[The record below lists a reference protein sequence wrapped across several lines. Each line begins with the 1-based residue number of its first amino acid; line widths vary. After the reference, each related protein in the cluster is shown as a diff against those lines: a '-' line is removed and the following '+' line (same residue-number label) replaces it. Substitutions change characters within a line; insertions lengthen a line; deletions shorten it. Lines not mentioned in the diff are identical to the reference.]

1 MSQDEEGF
9 ASFEDWKDRAL
20 KAEVR
25 AEAYAQRIADMG
37 SRVERCDRVEANL
50 IDAQA
55 QVRQLTADNNDLRAR
70 IKRLQADAFATQKG
84 LEGSHRENQE
94 LYRRLALAEER
105 RADAQNALKEMQEV
119 CAEATEARQAEFAL
133 PETFLEEMELAMVRF
148 AEGYAEYGPGA
159 ADVLGLAGQWGDLHR
174 KIMKLK
180 RAMWSGEEGYLTRE
194 AEGDILRDIIGHSLL
209 ALEMYSRGLEPGR

>member
-1 MSQDEEGF
+1 MAAIEYLDEDADVE
-9 ASFEDWKDRAL
+9 EDWKDRAL

-25 AEAYAQRIADMG
+25 AEEYAQRIADMK
-37 SRVERCDRVEANL
+37 SRVERCDRAEANL

-55 QVRQLTADNNDLRAR
+55 QVRQLRADLGTISQEN
-70 IKRLQADAFATQKG
+70 
-84 LEGSHRENQE
+84 RE
-94 LYRRLALAEER
+94 LHRRLALAEQR
-105 RADAQNALKEMQEV
+105 RAEAENALKEMQEAY
-119 CAEATEARQAEFAL
+119 AEATEARQAEFAL

-180 RAMWSGEEGYLTRE
+180 RAMWSGEDGYLTRE